1 MHEKYNDG
9 KMKTT
14 TATATAT
21 ATTTTAAAAA
31 TTKNNNR
38 SDGSGGNDRRLTIH
52 HSRWESAEN
61 WMSKK
66 MKIIN
71 SELFDLICI
80 LPFRSISEF
89 VVVVV
94 VAAVV
99 GMLM

>member
-21 ATTTTAAAAA
+21 TTTAA

-94 VAAVV
+94 VVVVATVV